1 MTSALGDTLC
11 YTRYQKG
18 QSVNKV
24 ESEPT
29 VLLTVKTPAKPQNLV
44 AQEGIY
50 ISTRQLK
57 ALTYQSKTNKQTRQ
71 FCSAYHVKRILWE
84 HMSQAAFSAEFQPPA
99 TSALLELTV
108 GCCSCISPDN

>member
-57 ALTYQSKTNKQTRQ
+57 ALTYQSKTNKNKAVLL
-71 FCSAYHVKRILWE
+71 CLSCKAYTLGTHV
-84 HMSQAAFSAEFQPPA
+84 
-99 TSALLELTV
+99 T
-108 GCCSCISPDN
+108 GCF